1 MIISSLS
8 RLVLIGL
15 LCLTSSVATAQSGLA
30 NFERDEL
37 TIVTKDGE
45 EHSFTVEM
53 ALDPKQQAQGLMFR
67 RQMAADA
74 GMLFIYQ
81 PSREAVMWMQNT
93 FLPLDMLFIK
103 SDGRIVKIIE
113 RTVPQSTTRIPSGE
127 AITGVLELNGGT
139 ASRLGIKAGDQIRHT
154 AF

>member
-1 MIISSLS
+1 MTSAVS
-8 RLVLIGL
+8 RLLLIGL
-15 LCLTSSVATAQSGLA
+15 LCLSGTAASAQSGLA
-30 NFERDEL
+30 TFERETL
-37 TIVTKDGE
+37 TIVTREGD

-67 RQMAADA
+67 REMAADA

-103 SDGRIVKIIE
+103 SDGRIVKIVE
-113 RTVPQSTTRIPSGE
+113 RTVPQSTKRIPSGE
-127 AITGVLELNGGT
+127 PITGVLELNGGT
-139 ASRLGIKAGDQIRHT
+139 VSRLGIKEGDRVEH
-154 AF
+154 ARF

>member
-1 MIISSLS
+1 MIASLY
-8 RLVLIGL
+8 RLVLIGV
-15 LCLTSSVATAQSGLA
+15 LCLSSSIATAQSGLA
-30 NFERDEL
+30 SFERDEL
-37 TIVTKDGE
+37 TIVTQDGE
-45 EHSFTVEM
+45 EHSFSVEM

-74 GMLFIYQ
+74 GMLFIYK

-103 SDGRIVKIIE
+103 SDGRIVKVVE

-139 ASRLGIKAGDQIRHT
+139 ASRLGIKAGDLVKH
-154 AF
+154 ASF

>member
-1 MIISSLS
+1 MISHLH
-8 RLVLIGL
+8 RLVLICVF
-15 LCLTSSVATAQSGLA
+15 CLTGSAASAQSGLA
-30 NFERDEL
+30 TFEREEL
-37 TIVTKDGE
+37 TIVTQDGE

-67 RQMAADA
+67 REMAADA

-103 SDGRIVKIIE
+103 GDGRIVKIVE
-113 RTVPQSTTRIPSGE
+113 RTVPQSTKRIPSGE

-139 ASRLGIKAGDQIRHT
+139 VSRLGIKEGDRVEHSS
-154 AF
+154 F

>member
-1 MIISSLS
+1 MNSSLY
-8 RLVLIGL
+8 RLVLIIA
-15 LCLTSSVATAQSGLA
+15 LCLTGTAAAAQSGLA
-30 NFERDEL
+30 SFEQEEL
-37 TIVTKDGE
+37 TIVTKEGE
-45 EHSFTVEM
+45 KHSFTVEM

-67 RQMAADA
+67 RQMAVDA

-103 SDGRIVKIIE
+103 SDGRIVKIVE

-139 ASRLGIKAGDQIRHT
+139 ASRLGIKAGDRVEHSS
-154 AF
+154 F